1 MRKHI
6 ETTTATGLKKKWDS
20 KQGYSGDYVLTYDG
34 KSANLYDLSQIYAI
48 KHGLWEPGVSMWVEN
63 NEGELWKYIFYYGRM
78 IDPEELAKFGEDEGE
93 EREEYIKE
101 TRGWY
106 DGVDLVDK
114 PREVLSDTDIIE
126 LLDSSDYKYYME
138 SKESTKIEIVG
149 ASFNDAAMLYV
160 GSRGLPL
167 GVTDEVDEESS
178 VEEARKF
185 LYSSEW
191 NKIYCEDE
199 TDPQLAPEF
208 NK

>member
-1 MRKHI
+1 
-6 ETTTATGLKKKWDS
+6 
-20 KQGYSGDYVLTYDG
+20 
-34 KSANLYDLSQIYAI
+34 
-48 KHGLWEPGVSMWVEN
+48 MWVEN

-101 TRGWY
+101 TRGWF

-114 PREVLSDTDIIE
+114 PREVLSDTDIIA
-126 LLDSSDYKYYME
+126 LLESSDYEYYME
-138 SKESTKIEIVG
+138 SKESTKIEIVE
-149 ASFNDAAMLYV
+149 ASFSDAAMLYV

-178 VEEARKF
+178 VEEARRF
-185 LYSSEW
+185 LYSEEW

-199 TDPQLAPEF
+199 TDPHLAPEF

>member
-78 IDPEELAKFGEDEGE
+78 VNPEKLARFDDDED
-93 EREEYIKE
+93 RKEYIKE
-101 TRGWY
+101 MRSWY
-106 DGVDLVDK
+106 DVDLVDK
-114 PREVLSDTDIIE
+114 PREVLSDTDIIA
-126 LLDSSDYKYYME
+126 LLESSACEFYME
-138 SKESTKIEIVG
+138 SKESTKIEIVE
-149 ASFNDAAMLYV
+149 ATFNDAAMLYV

-185 LYSSEW
+185 LYSEEW

-199 TDPQLAPEF
+199 TDPHLDPVF

>member
-1 MRKHI
+1 MRLHM
-6 ETTTATGLKKKWDS
+6 ETETAEGLKKKWDS
-20 KQGYSGDYVLTYDG
+20 KQGYSGDYVLTYGD

-48 KHGLWEPGVSMWVEN
+48 KYGLWEPGVSMWVEN

-78 IDPEELAKFGEDEGE
+78 IDPEKLAGFGEDEGE

-114 PREVLSDTDIIE
+114 PREVLSDTDIIA
-126 LLDSSDYKYYME
+126 LLESSTYNFYME
-138 SKESTKIEIVG
+138 SKESTIEIEE
-149 ASFNDAAMLYV
+149 ATFNDAAMLKI
-160 GSRGLPL
+160 GCRRLPL
-167 GVTDEVDEESS
+167 GVTDEVGEESS
-178 VEEARKF
+178 DEEARKF
-185 LYSSEW
+185 LYSEEW

-199 TDPQLAPEF
+199 TDPHLDPVF